1 MKLAEALLIRSDMQ
15 KKFAQLKARIKNN
28 VKVQE
33 GDTPSEDPNELLLQA
48 SQIITELNTLIERI
62 HRTNAIAKTDKGQS
76 MLTLLVER
84 DTLEMRHKLL
94 LEAIEAAHGEVD
106 RYSPR
111 EIKWDVMVSIF
122 GLQKQADDIAMKLR
136 QINLVIQSNN
146 WQIELVDYTATL

>member
-15 KKFAQLKARIKNN
+15 KKLAQLKGRIRSN

-33 GDTPSEDPNELLLQA
+33 GDTPSEDPNELIIDA
-48 SQIITELNTLIERI
+48 SQIISELTALIERI
-62 HRTNAIAKTDKGQS
+62 HRTNAIAQTDKGQS

-94 LEAIEAAHGEVD
+94 IDAIEATQGETD
-106 RYSPR
+106 RYSHR
-111 EIKWDVMVSIF
+111 EIKWHVMVSVA

-136 QINLVIQSNN
+136 NLNIVIQSNN
-146 WQIELVDYTATL
+146 WQIELVA

>member
-15 KKFAQLKARIKNN
+15 KKLAQLKGRIKAN

-33 GDTPSEDPNELLLQA
+33 GDTPSEDTNALMIDA
-48 SQIITELNTLIERI
+48 SQIITELTALIERI
-62 HRTNAIAKTDKGQS
+62 YRTNAIAQTDKGQS

-94 LEAIEAAHGEVD
+94 IETIEATHTETD

-111 EIKWDVMVSIF
+111 EIKWHVMVSVA

-136 QINLVIQSNN
+136 KINIIIQSNN
-146 WQIELVDYTATL
+146 WQIDLIN

>member
-15 KKFAQLKARIKNN
+15 KKLAQLKARIKNN

-48 SQIITELNTLIERI
+48 SQIITELNALIEQI

-76 MLTLLVER
+76 MLTLLVDR

-111 EIKWDVMVSIF
+111 EIRWNVMVSISD
-122 GLQKQADDIAMKLR
+122 LQKQADDIAMKLR

-146 WQIELVDYTATL
+146 WQIELVD

>member
-15 KKFAQLKARIKNN
+15 KKLAQLKGRIRNN
-28 VKVQE
+28 IKVQD
-33 GDTPSEDPNELLLQA
+33 GDSPNEDPNELLIEA
-48 SQIITELNTLIERI
+48 SQIISELTTLIERI
-62 HRTNAIAKTDKGQS
+62 HRTNAVATTDKGQS

-94 LEAIEAAHGEVD
+94 IDTIEATHTEAD

-111 EIKWDVMVSIF
+111 EIRWNIMVSVA

-136 QINLVIQSNN
+136 QLNLVIQANN
-146 WQIELVDYTATL
+146 WQIELVD

>member
-15 KKFAQLKARIKNN
+15 KKLAQVKGRIRSN

-33 GDTPSEDPNELLLQA
+33 GDTPNEDPNTLMIEA
-48 SQIITELNTLIERI
+48 SQIITELSTLIERI
-62 HRTNAIAKTDKGQS
+62 HRTNAIAQTDKDKS

-94 LEAIEAAHGEVD
+94 IEAIEATDIEVD

-111 EIKWDVMVSIF
+111 EIKWHVMVSVA

-136 QINLVIQSNN
+136 KINIVIQANN
-146 WQIELVDYTATL
+146 WQIDLVD

>member
-15 KKFAQLKARIKNN
+15 KKLAQLKARIRNT

-33 GDTPSEDPNELLLQA
+33 GDTPSEDPNALMMDA
-48 SQIITELNTLIERI
+48 SQIISELSTLIARI
-62 HRTNAIAKTDKGQS
+62 HRTNAIAKTDKGQA

-94 LEAIEAAHGEVD
+94 IDAIAATDTEAD

-111 EIKWDVMVSIF
+111 EIKWQVMIAIG

-136 QINLVIQSNN
+136 QINIVIQANN
-146 WQIELVDYTATL
+146 WQIDLLA